1 MNIPG
6 EVSQSIASSSG
17 SLLLLSFLQKTHE
30 YHTSKTTPT
39 PTLATRMGYPPL
51 TRRTLRMSSTYRQV
65 EESRAASRVGSRAG
79 SPGPGQGQNQG
90 GRIGG
95 RLRLVEE
102 RIEMAQGSAGRI
114 ADVNEQVFNELKR
127 RGSDRAERL
136 GTVWLDG
143 VSVSI
148 RGGTITA
155 CKAAC

>member
-1 MNIPG
+1 
-6 EVSQSIASSSG
+6 
-17 SLLLLSFLQKTHE
+17 
-30 YHTSKTTPT
+30 
-39 PTLATRMGYPPL
+39 
-51 TRRTLRMSSTYRQV
+51 MSSTYRQV

>member
-1 MNIPG
+1 
-6 EVSQSIASSSG
+6 
-17 SLLLLSFLQKTHE
+17 
-30 YHTSKTTPT
+30 
-39 PTLATRMGYPPL
+39 
-51 TRRTLRMSSTYRQV
+51 
-65 EESRAASRVGSRAG
+65 
-79 SPGPGQGQNQG
+79 
-90 GRIGG
+90 
-95 RLRLVEE
+95 
-102 RIEMAQGSAGRI
+102 MAQGSAGRI